1 MYENHKKYHILG
13 RFNVP
18 RETFIEFDEFEKL
31 IIEKNKEINLISNET
46 INNLR
51 NRHIIDCAQ
60 VIDLIDINSKICTD
74 IGSGAGLPGIVLSIL
89 VRDKKIDMKMNLYEK
104 SYRKSSFLRSVSKKL
119 KLDTEIFEED
129 IFKKKNL
136 VSGSIVARAFKP
148 LPVILDLVEKNFEKY
163 TNLIVFMGK
172 NGKQLLEE
180 AVKDWEFEY
189 KEKKS
194 LTSDDSF
201 LLNINDIKKN
211 EHNSNYISH

>member
-1 MYENHKKYHILG
+1 MDKYFDNFLILDK
-13 RFNVP
+13 FNVS
-18 RETFIEFDEFEKL
+18 RETFSTLNEFSEL
-31 IIEKNKEINLISNET
+31 IIEKNKEINLISTNS
-46 INNLR
+46 INNSR
-51 NRHIIDCAQ
+51 NRHIMDCAQ

-89 VRDKKIDMKMNLYEK
+89 LRDKKIDMKMNLYEK
-104 SYRKSSFLRSVSKKL
+104 SYRKSSFLKSVSRKL

-148 LPVILDLVEKNFEKY
+148 LPVILDLVDKNFKKY

-172 NGKQLLEE
+172 NGKQLLDE
-180 AVKDWEFEY
+180 AVKNWEFEY

-201 LLNINDIKKN
+201 LLNIKNIKKK
-211 EHNSNYISH
+211 

>member
-1 MYENHKKYHILG
+1 MDEYFDNFHILDK
-13 RFNVP
+13 FNVS
-18 RETFIEFDEFEKL
+18 RETFSILNEYREL
-31 IIEKNKEINLISNET
+31 IIEKNKEINLISTKSISNSK
-46 INNLR
+46 

-60 VIDLIDINSKICTD
+60 VIDLIDINSKTCTD

-104 SYRKSSFLRSVSKKL
+104 SYRKSSFLRSVSKEF

-136 VSGSIVARAFKP
+136 VSGSIVTRAFKP
-148 LPVILDLVEKNFEKY
+148 LPVILGLVEKNFKKY

-201 LLNINDIKKN
+201 LLNIKNIKKK
-211 EHNSNYISH
+211 

>member
-1 MYENHKKYHILG
+1 MDKYFDNFPILDK
-13 RFNVP
+13 FNVS
-18 RETFIEFDEFEKL
+18 RETYSILNEFREL
-31 IIEKNKEINLISNET
+31 IIEKNKEINLIST
-46 INNLR
+46 KSINNSR

-60 VIDLIDINSKICTD
+60 VIDLIDINSKTCTD

-89 VRDKKIDMKMNLYEK
+89 LRDKKIDMKMNLYEK

-136 VSGSIVARAFKP
+136 VSGSIVVRAFKP
-148 LPVILDLVEKNFEKY
+148 LPVILDLVEKNFKKY

-180 AVKDWEFEY
+180 AFKEWEFEY
-189 KEKKS
+189 KERKS

-201 LLNINDIKKN
+201 LLSIKNIKKK
-211 EHNSNYISH
+211 

>member
-1 MYENHKKYHILG
+1 MDEYFDNFLILDK
-13 RFNVP
+13 FNVS
-18 RETFIEFDEFEKL
+18 RETFSTLNKFRKK
-31 IIEKNKEINLISNET
+31 IIEKNNEINLISTKSASNSM
-46 INNLR
+46 

-60 VIDLIDINSKICTD
+60 VIDLIDINSKTCTD

-89 VRDKKIDMKMNLYEK
+89 VRGKKIDMKMNLYEK
-104 SYRKSSFLRSVSKKL
+104 SYRKSSFLRSVSKEF
-119 KLDTEIFEED
+119 KLDTEIYEED
-129 IFKKKNL
+129 IFKKKDL
-136 VSGSIVARAFKP
+136 ISGSIVARAFKP
-148 LPVILDLVEKNFEKY
+148 LPVILDLVVKNFKKY

-201 LLNINDIKKN
+201 LLNIKNIKKK
-211 EHNSNYISH
+211 

>member
-1 MYENHKKYHILG
+1 MDEYFDNFLILDK
-13 RFNVP
+13 FNVS
-18 RETFIEFDEFEKL
+18 RETFSTLNEFREL
-31 IIEKNKEINLISNET
+31 IIEKNKEINLIST
-46 INNLR
+46 KSINNSR

-89 VRDKKIDMKMNLYEK
+89 LRDKKIDMKMNLYEK

-148 LPVILDLVEKNFEKY
+148 LPVILDLVEKNFKKY

-172 NGKQLLEE
+172 NGKQLLDE
-180 AVKDWEFEY
+180 AVKNWEFEY

-201 LLNINDIKKN
+201 LLNIKNIKKK
-211 EHNSNYISH
+211 

>member
-1 MYENHKKYHILG
+1 MDEYSDNFLILDK
-13 RFNVP
+13 FNVS
-18 RETFIEFDEFEKL
+18 RETFSTLSEFREL
-31 IIEKNKEINLISNET
+31 IIEKNKEINLISTNS
-46 INNLR
+46 ISNSM
-51 NRHIIDCAQ
+51 NRHILDCAQ

-89 VRDKKIDMKMNLYEK
+89 LRDKKIDMKMNLYEK
-104 SYRKSSFLRSVSKKL
+104 SYRKSSFLKSVSRKL

-136 VSGSIVARAFKP
+136 VSGSIVVRAFKP
-148 LPVILDLVEKNFEKY
+148 LPVILDLVEKNFKKY

-172 NGKQLLEE
+172 NGKQLLDE

-201 LLNINDIKKN
+201 LLNIKNIKKK
-211 EHNSNYISH
+211 

>member
-1 MYENHKKYHILG
+1 MDEYFDNFLILDK
-13 RFNVP
+13 FNVS
-18 RETFIEFDEFEKL
+18 RETFSTLNEFREK
-31 IIEKNKEINLISNET
+31 IIEKNNEINLISTKSASNSM
-46 INNLR
+46 

-104 SYRKSSFLRSVSKKL
+104 SYRKSSFLRSVSKEF

-136 VSGSIVARAFKP
+136 VSGSIVTRAFKP
-148 LPVILDLVEKNFEKY
+148 LPVILGLVEKNFKKY

-201 LLNINDIKKN
+201 LLNIKNIKKK
-211 EHNSNYISH
+211 

>member
-1 MYENHKKYHILG
+1 M
-13 RFNVP
+13 
-18 RETFIEFDEFEKL
+18 
-31 IIEKNKEINLISNET
+31 
-46 INNLR
+46 
-51 NRHIIDCAQ
+51 DCAQ

-89 VRDKKIDMKMNLYEK
+89 LRDKKIDMKMNLYEK

-119 KLDTEIFEED
+119 KLDIEIFEED

-136 VSGSIVARAFKP
+136 VSGSIVVRAFKP
-148 LPVILDLVEKNFEKY
+148 LPVILDLVEKNFKKY

-172 NGKQLLEE
+172 NGKQLLDE
-180 AVKDWEFEY
+180 AVKVWEFEY

-201 LLNINDIKKN
+201 LLNIKNIKKK
-211 EHNSNYISH
+211 

>member
-1 MYENHKKYHILG
+1 MDEYFDNFLILDK
-13 RFNVP
+13 FNVS
-18 RETFIEFDEFEKL
+18 RETFSTLNEFREK
-31 IIEKNKEINLISNET
+31 IIEKNNEINLISTKSASNSM
-46 INNLR
+46 

-89 VRDKKIDMKMNLYEK
+89 IRDKKIDMKMNLYEK
-104 SYRKSSFLRSVSKKL
+104 SYHKSSFLRSVSKKL

-136 VSGSIVARAFKP
+136 VSGSIVVRAFKP
-148 LPVILDLVEKNFEKY
+148 LPVILDLVEKNFKKY

-172 NGKQLLEE
+172 NGKQLLDE

-201 LLNINDIKKN
+201 LLNIKNIKKK
-211 EHNSNYISH
+211 